1 MKSALKQGAFYDFFQ
16 QWFQLQS
23 AAQKIGLEG
32 TSSLGV
38 LPIK

>member
-23 AAQKIGLEG
+23 AAQMIVWTGLYH
-32 TSSLGV
+32 
-38 LPIK
+38 